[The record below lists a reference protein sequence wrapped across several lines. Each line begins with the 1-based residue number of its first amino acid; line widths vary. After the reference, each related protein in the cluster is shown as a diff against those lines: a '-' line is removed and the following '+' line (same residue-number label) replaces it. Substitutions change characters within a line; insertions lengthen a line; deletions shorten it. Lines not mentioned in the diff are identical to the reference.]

1 MLVVLKNIKRIA
13 RLSEE
18 TECFSA
24 DVWVDGVKAGTVAN
38 HGHGGS
44 NIYEPTAL
52 WQKLEDHAKTLPTQ
66 RVYGMDLQPDADS
79 IVGDAY
85 VKAQTEIEMARMM
98 ARKIVFVRDGTLRSI
113 KCPDQATR
121 DRWLKDPN
129 LSQTV
134 KGGTVLNL
142 LPMEEVV
149 SAVLAL
155 SPT

>member
-1 MLVVLKNIKRIA
+1 MLVVLKNIKRVA

-44 NIYEPTAL
+44 HIFEPTAL
-52 WQKLEDHAKTLPTQ
+52 WQKLEDHAKTPPTR
-66 RVYGMDLQPDADS
+66 RVFGMDLQPDADS

-85 VKAQTEIEMARMM
+85 VHAQTERDLARMM
-98 ARKIVFVRDGTLRSI
+98 ARKIVFVRDGELRSI
-113 KCPDQATR
+113 KCPDQETR
-121 DRWLKDPN
+121 DRWLKDPD
-129 LSQTV
+129 LQQRV
-134 KGGTVLNL
+134 KGCTVLNL
-142 LPMEEVV
+142 LPMQEAV